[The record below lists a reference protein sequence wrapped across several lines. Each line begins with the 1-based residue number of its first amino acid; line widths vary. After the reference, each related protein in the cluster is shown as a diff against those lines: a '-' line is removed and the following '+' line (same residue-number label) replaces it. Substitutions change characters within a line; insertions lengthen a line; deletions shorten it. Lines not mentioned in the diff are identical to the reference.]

1 MRFRIAV
8 VVLAGAAPYTML
20 AAQSTGSR
28 RPAPAPQPA
37 RPAPQPTRLTPAA
50 VAPARAST
58 ESQTSIGVR
67 VSTLGVGAEVSRLLG
82 DHIGL
87 RVGASY
93 LKLSR
98 NYVDD
103 AYYGNSVDWNI
114 ALKGTAFSGMLDWY
128 PGKRG
133 VFRLS
138 AGAIS
143 NPGKADGVGVILVDS
158 AYSLSSTIYRP
169 ASVVGRLV
177 AAGKYASVLPYVGLG
192 FGTPASN
199 HRGVGFICDLGV
211 AIGRPTVTLTSTTAA
226 TTTNPTLRRD
236 LASKQA
242 EWQTDVADKIPVY
255 PVLSLGVAYRF

>member
-8 VVLAGAAPYTML
+8 VVLAGVTPYGML
-20 AAQSTGSR
+20 AAQSTAAR
-28 RPAPAPQPA
+28 RPVT
-37 RPAPQPTRLTPAA
+37 APQPTRRPAPAA
-50 VAPARAST
+50 VAPANAST
-58 ESQTSIGVR
+58 ESQTSIGFR
-67 VSTLGVGAEVSRLLG
+67 VSTLGIGAEVSRLLS

-103 AYYGNSVDWNI
+103 AYNLNSVDWNI
-114 ALKGTAFSGMLDWY
+114 TAKGTAFSGLLDWY

-138 AGAIS
+138 AGAIT
-143 NPGKADGVGVILVDS
+143 NPGKADGVGVILLDS

-169 ASVVGRLV
+169 ASVVGTLV

-192 FGTPASN
+192 FGTPASG

-236 LASKQA
+236 LAAKQA